1 MTIHQPLT
9 QSRTLGPQFAALA
22 DDTEESILGSS
33 LHQGAITTLH
43 DGLDACGHGRGL
55 PWFVGNQI
63 RMVILRAGARA
74 ASLSPD
80 ILIHP
85 TLGTGSRDSIIV
97 AADGPPA
104 LVIEIASPSTAVGRD
119 LAEGTPKAKPAAYA
133 ALGIPE
139 YLVFD
144 PVGEFVKARL
154 WARKLGPH
162 GYIPWE
168 AEADGRWH
176 SALGI
181 AFAPQ
186 DAFLRVYDQ
195 DGQLVPTGPEL
206 RHQIAEQER
215 RIAERDQRLA
225 ERDRNI
231 ADRDQRIAVLE
242 AELRRLR
249 GE

>member
-1 MTIHQPLT
+1 MTIHQPLILG
-9 QSRTLGPQFAALA
+9 QTLALGLQFAELA

-63 RMVILRAGARA
+63 RMMILRVGRRA

-104 LVIEIASPSTAVGRD
+104 LVIEIASPSTAAGRD
-119 LAEGTPKAKPAAYA
+119 LAEGTPRAKPAAYA

-144 PVGEFVKARL
+144 PVGEFVKTRL
-154 WARKLGPH
+154 WARKLGPT

-168 AEADGRWH
+168 PEADGRWH

-186 DAFLRVYDQ
+186 DSILRVYDQ

-215 RIAERDQRLA
+215 RLADRDQRL
-225 ERDRNI
+225 
-231 ADRDQRIAVLE
+231 ADRDQRIAALE